1 MHPLR
6 MLLLGPTA
14 AVKPRNVSF
23 GLPDNTKRPDCTLVV
38 FSKAMQKQSLSSWVS
53 EFTYRL
59 EL

>member
-23 GLPDNTKRPDCTLVV
+23 GLPDNTGRPDCTFVV
-38 FSKAMQKQSLSSWVS
+38 FSKGWDL
-53 EFTYRL
+53 EF
-59 EL
+59 